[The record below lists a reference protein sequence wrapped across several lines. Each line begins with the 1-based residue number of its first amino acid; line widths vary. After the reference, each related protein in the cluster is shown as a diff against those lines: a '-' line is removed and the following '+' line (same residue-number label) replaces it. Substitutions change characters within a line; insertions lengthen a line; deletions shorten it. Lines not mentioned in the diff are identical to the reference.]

1 MIIGS
6 TLSLDA
12 VVDSVAHPT
21 KAFIN
26 LLWKIDHPESL
37 SCSQMCEFIM
47 RINASKW
54 HKGRLSG
61 GLRIQ
66 ASHFRTYELTSQ
78 IQEVTS
84 NTSELSQSPGIVFA
98 QRDIQI

>member
-47 RINASKW
+47 RINASK
-54 HKGRLSG
+54 
-61 GLRIQ
+61 
-66 ASHFRTYELTSQ
+66 
-78 IQEVTS
+78 
-84 NTSELSQSPGIVFA
+84 
-98 QRDIQI
+98 